1 MKKLSIALLTF
12 ASVLNF
18 VGCGKTDPVQQTQ
31 PQVIYQQPTQPIYQQ
46 VPVNQTLQNPF
57 TQQAPQ
63 FTALTTAMD
72 TMVGV
77 YNGTIKGSTS
87 KMTLA
92 KSTNSMTGQSGFD
105 ITIDSTLA
113 AMSIPNHSMTVKY
126 YQWDMA
132 GKVVFDLV
140 SASTFRY
147 NNEDAYLTMR
157 VSQAGVIS
165 NIRMF
170 KSAVFTFC
178 WTNCTNQLND
188 VTFTDFKK

>member
-1 MKKLSIALLTF
+1 MKKLSTALLALTMVF
-12 ASVLNF
+12 NF
-18 VGCGKTDPVQQTQ
+18 VGCGKSETTQQQ
-31 PQVIYQQPTQPIYQQ
+31 PQVIYTQPAQPVPTQ

-63 FTALTTAMD
+63 FTALTAAMD
-72 TMVGV
+72 AMAGV

-87 KMTLA
+87 KMTVA
-92 KSTNSMTGQSGFD
+92 KSVNPMNGQTGFD
-105 ITIDSTLA
+105 LTIDSTLA
-113 AMSIPNHSMTVKY
+113 AMSIPSHSMIIKY

-132 GKVVFDLV
+132 GKVVFDLM

-157 VSQAGVIS
+157 ISQNGVIS
-165 NIRMF
+165 NIKMY

-178 WTNCTNQLND
+178 FVNCTNQLND